1 MGREGELTV
10 QCQAKE
16 DGVGF
21 VIQPLFAESEVHL
34 LLLVVLL
41 QVERE
46 GGIAALILAEADF
59 PVGASVLNNIKSRL
73 NSGSSEL
80 EGPVSN
86 DSSSNVVREEANFGA
101 GGGPLDE
108 KVEVVAV
115 TQPED
120 RGGHRALGRPS
131 LNTRRRLRVFF

>member
-59 PVGASVLNNIKSRL
+59 PVGASVLNNIKSML
-73 NSGSSEL
+73 NSGCSEL
-80 EGPVSN
+80 EGPVST

-108 KVEVVAV
+108 KVEVIAV
-115 TQPED
+115 TSQRIGAGTEPW
-120 RGGHRALGRPS
+120 GGL
-131 LNTRRRLRVFF
+131 L